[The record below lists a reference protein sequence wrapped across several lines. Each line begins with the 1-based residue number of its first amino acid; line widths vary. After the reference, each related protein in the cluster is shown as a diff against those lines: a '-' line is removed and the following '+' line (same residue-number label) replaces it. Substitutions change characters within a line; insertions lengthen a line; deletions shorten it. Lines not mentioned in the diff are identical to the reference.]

1 MWCQGNFR
9 FHRASNGRN
18 VPDPLTGL
26 EDALNVAH
34 DMVLLLG
41 RAACYI
47 TRTQRG
53 QATPLTTDHASPPRV
68 AQAVHGIN
76 VTKLFPA

>member
-53 QATPLTTDHASPPRV
+53 QATPLLPTT
-68 AQAVHGIN
+68 QAHRGWLKRF
-76 VTKLFPA
+76 TE